1 MLLFVLMIYLC
12 WVCVSYWF
20 NVFVV
25 VLMVLFGWWIY
36 DVLLIYL
43 LFMFVYGIMLG
54 GWFGGVL

>member
-1 MLLFVLMIYLC
+1 
-12 WVCVSYWF
+12 
-20 NVFVV
+20 
-25 VLMVLFGWWIY
+25 MVLFGWWIY